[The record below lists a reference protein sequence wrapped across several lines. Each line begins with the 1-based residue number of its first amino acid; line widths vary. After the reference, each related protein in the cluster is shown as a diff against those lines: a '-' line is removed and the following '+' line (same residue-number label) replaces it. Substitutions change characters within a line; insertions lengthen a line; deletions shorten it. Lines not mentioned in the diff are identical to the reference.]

1 VVGQAAEQIIAGVVL
16 SERLAVTMYGAIHRA
31 QFSGQRNLR
40 GLVVDPKMLGETSFR
55 IALTDG
61 GAVATAVALDHKNIV
76 PTVAV
81 ESGGPDVVIVTR
93 GVGRYVT
100 VQDLITAA
108 RANRSQSGKLSIPVA
123 AAIGRSVIEA
133 LAAAHKA
140 KVVHG
145 AVHPRSVLIDE
156 DGGVRLG
163 DFVVGRA
170 LTTAVAQGADS
181 AMWRGLAGYLAPEL
195 VVGEDPTPG
204 ADVFAVGAMLFTML
218 SGEAPPGSLRAT
230 PAVERLVQRA
240 LDTDITRR
248 YRSATDLL
256 ENLLE
261 AFEDD
266 RWELADRGEVIRAA
280 GLSLSDTNIDEAT
293 EDLLASLGSSPGAVQ
308 VTPIRPSMDL
318 RAAAVVA
325 HHIQTQGGNRL
336 DALLADLDD
345 SRELTAVD
353 DRPFSRDPISEVI
366 QKNPR
371 RSEAIVQ
378 IRPRVPS
385 LDDPDDDTPLPPPDR
400 DSEVDLVRGRPRTG
414 DEAAAMNALAEL
426 EEPVRRVSTA
436 AEQATQAADK
446 LELAVKRVE
455 AAAEV
460 TARRSGAMAEAN
472 ANAQRTEARSDGRS
486 DARADARADA
496 RSDGRSEGR
505 PDGRSEGRPDGRSD
519 GPGDGR
525 PDGRSDARS
534 GARSV
539 PGSGGNPVARPPL
552 VDIPQIDDLP
562 PVRLKSR
569 ALGIISLLVIIAGA
583 VGFYFVYKNQ
593 QEATAAQALRDDQRR
608 KDAEEATRK
617 AQNAQADRGW
627 IAVSVTPNAASVW
640 LKLGRTNLD
649 TMVLTSSQ
657 LHRLRIELDG
667 YQPIDTEVVAA
678 SWQGSGAD
686 KKARVSVT
694 LKAAGLDKRTKKP
707 VLEKLPALPPNLAE
721 QTGFT
726 AGEGP
731 VHIETSPPGAEVWLL
746 IGFANTGVHFPT
758 IAGRAYELRAL
769 SDGYKPGYTSITID
783 EWRDPKGDPKA
794 PIDVAKKLEA
804 IDKHIDLEVDP
815 DAPKPAPKQAPKGK

>member
-40 GLVVDPKMLGETSFR
+40 GLVVDPKMLAESSFR

-61 GAVATAVALDHKNIV
+61 GAVATVVALDHENIV

-108 RANRSQSGKLSIPVA
+108 RANRSQHGKLSIPVA

-140 KVVHG
+140 HVVHG
-145 AVHPRSVLIDE
+145 AVHPRSVLVDE

-170 LTTAVAQGADS
+170 LTTAVAQGVDPS
-181 AMWRGLAGYLAPEL
+181 LWRGLAGYLAPEL

-218 SGEAPPGSLRAT
+218 SGELPPGSLHVT

-248 YRSATDLL
+248 YRTASDLL

-266 RWELADRGEVIRAA
+266 RWELADRDEVIQAA
-280 GLSLSDTNIDEAT
+280 GLSQTDSNVDEAT
-293 EDLLASLGSSPGAVQ
+293 EDLLASLGSKPGAVQ
-308 VTPIRPSMDL
+308 ITPIPGALDL
-318 RAAAVVA
+318 RAAVAA
-325 HHIQTQGGNRL
+325 HHGQTGTGNRL

-345 SRELTAVD
+345 TRDHTAVE
-353 DRPFSRDPISEVI
+353 DRPFVRDPISEVI
-366 QKNPR
+366 HTHPR
-371 RSEAIVQ
+371 RAEAIVQ
-378 IRPRVPS
+378 IRARVPS
-385 LDDPDDDTPLPPPDR
+385 LDDPDDYDDHTPLPPPIRESDY
-400 DSEVDLVRGRPRTG
+400 DLLRARGRTG
-414 DEAAAMNALAEL
+414 DEAAAMSALAGL
-426 EEPVRRVSTA
+426 DDPVRRVTTA
-436 AEQATQAADK
+436 ADQATQAAEHATQAADK
-446 LELAVKRVE
+446 LEQAARRVE

-460 TARRSGAMAEAN
+460 TVRRSEP
-472 ANAQRTEARSDGRS
+472 
-486 DARADARADA
+486 
-496 RSDGRSEGR
+496 R
-505 PDGRSEGRPDGRSD
+505 PVLPPAPISR
-519 GPGDGR
+519 
-525 PDGRSDARS
+525 
-534 GARSV
+534 
-539 PGSGGNPVARPPL
+539 PL
-552 VDIPQIDDLP
+552 VDIPQMDDLP

-569 ALGIISLLVIIAGA
+569 ALGVISLLVVIAGA
-583 VGFYFVYKNQ
+583 VGFYLVYKNQ
-593 QEATAAQALRDDQRR
+593 QEANAAQRERDAQARR
-608 KDAEEATRK
+608 DAEERTR
-617 AQNAQADRGW
+617 QLSNAQADRGT
-627 IAVSVTPNAASVW
+627 IAVSTTPSEASVW
-640 LKLGRTNLD
+640 LKLGRSNLD

-667 YQPIDTEVVAA
+667 YQPVDTEVVAA
-678 SWQGSGAD
+678 SWEGKDLSR
-686 KKARVSVT
+686 KAKVSVT
-694 LKAAGLDKRTKKP
+694 LKAAPVDKKTHKP
-707 VLEKLPALPPNLAE
+707 AIERLPALPPNLAS

-731 VHIETSPPGAEVWLL
+731 IHIETSPPGAEVWLL
-746 IGFANTGVHFPT
+746 IGFANTGVQFPT

-769 SDGYKPGYTSITID
+769 SDGYKPGYASITAD
-783 EWRDPKGDPKA
+783 EWRDPKGDPKL
-794 PIDVAKKLEA
+794 PIDMAKKKDTL
-804 IDKHIDLEVDP
+804 DKHIDLEVDP
-815 DAPKPAPKQAPKGK
+815 DAPKPAAKPGTRPGIRGDKGDKGAKGAKEP

>member
-1 VVGQAAEQIIAGVVL
+1 VPEVVGQAAEQIIAGVVL

-31 QFSGQRNLR
+31 QFAGQRNLR
-40 GLVVDPKMLGETSFR
+40 GLVVDPKMLAESSFR
-55 IALTDG
+55 LALTDP
-61 GAVATAVALDHKNIV
+61 GAVATAVALDHPNIV

-145 AVHPRSVLIDE
+145 AVHPRSVLVDE

-266 RWELADRGEVIRAA
+266 RWDLADRGEVIKAA
-280 GLSLSDTNIDEAT
+280 GLSHTDTNIDEAT

-318 RAAAVVA
+318 RAAAVAA
-325 HHIQTQGGNRL
+325 HHTHTQTGGNRL

-345 SRELTAVD
+345 SREHTAVE

-366 QKNPR
+366 AKNPR

-378 IRPRVPS
+378 AKPRVPS
-385 LDDPDDDTPLPPPDR
+385 LDDPDDDETPLPPPVR
-400 DSEVDLVRGRPRTG
+400 DSDFELLRGRQKTG
-414 DEAAAMNALAEL
+414 DEAAAMSALADL
-426 EEPVRRVSTA
+426 DEPARRVSTA
-436 AEQATQAADK
+436 AEQASQAADK
-446 LELAVKRVE
+446 LEQAVKRVE

-460 TARRSGAMAEAN
+460 TVRRSQAAAV
-472 ANAQRTEARSDGRS
+472 
-486 DARADARADA
+486 
-496 RSDGRSEGR
+496 
-505 PDGRSEGRPDGRSD
+505 
-519 GPGDGR
+519 
-525 PDGRSDARS
+525 
-534 GARSV
+534 V
-539 PGSGGNPVARPPL
+539 PAPSSQPRPVARPPL

-569 ALGIISLLVIIAGA
+569 ALGIISLLVVVAGA
-583 VGFYFVYKNQ
+583 IGFYVVYKNQ
-593 QEATAAQALRDDQRR
+593 VEATAAQHERDEQRR
-608 KDAEEATRK
+608 KEAEEATRR
-617 AQNAQADRGW
+617 AQNAQADRGT
-627 IAVSVTPNAASVW
+627 ITVSVTPSEASVW

-667 YQPIDTEVVAA
+667 
-678 SWQGSGAD
+678 
-686 KKARVSVT
+686 
-694 LKAAGLDKRTKKP
+694 
-707 VLEKLPALPPNLAE
+707 
-721 QTGFT
+721 
-726 AGEGP
+726 
-731 VHIETSPPGAEVWLL
+731 
-746 IGFANTGVHFPT
+746 
-758 IAGRAYELRAL
+758 
-769 SDGYKPGYTSITID
+769 
-783 EWRDPKGDPKA
+783 
-794 PIDVAKKLEA
+794 
-804 IDKHIDLEVDP
+804 
-815 DAPKPAPKQAPKGK
+815 

>member
-40 GLVVDPKMLGETSFR
+40 GLVIDPKMLAESSFR
-55 IALTDG
+55 LALTDT
-61 GAVATAVALDHKNIV
+61 GAVATAVALDHDNIV

-108 RANRSQSGKLSIPVA
+108 RANRSQHGKLSIPVA

-145 AVHPRSVLIDE
+145 AVHPRSVLVDE

-170 LTTAVAQGADS
+170 LTTAVAQGVDPS
-181 AMWRGLAGYLAPEL
+181 LWRGLAGYLAPEL
-195 VVGEDPTPG
+195 VVGEDPTPA

-218 SGEAPPGSLRAT
+218 SGELPPGSLHVT

-240 LDTDITRR
+240 LDTDVARR
-248 YRSATDLL
+248 YRTAADLL

-266 RWELADRGEVIRAA
+266 RWEIADRDEVIQAA
-280 GLSLSDTNIDEAT
+280 GLSHPDSNVDEAT
-293 EDLLASLGSSPGAVQ
+293 EDLLASLGSKPGAVQ
-308 VTPIRPSMDL
+308 VTPIRPAVDM
-318 RAAAVVA
+318 RAAAVAA
-325 HHIQTQGGNRL
+325 HQTGAGNRL

-345 SRELTAVD
+345 TRDHTAVD
-353 DRPFSRDPISEVI
+353 QRPFTRDPISEVI
-366 QKNPR
+366 HANPR

-378 IRPRVPS
+378 VRARVPS
-385 LDDPDDDTPLPPPDR
+385 LDDPDDYDDHTPLPPPVRESDY
-400 DSEVDLVRGRPRTG
+400 DLVRVRPRTG
-414 DEAAAMNALAEL
+414 DEAAAMNALAGL
-426 EEPVRRVSTA
+426 DEPVRRVSTA
-436 AEQATQAADK
+436 ADQAAQAAEHATQAADK
-446 LELAVKRVE
+446 LEQAARRVE

-460 TARRSGAMAEAN
+460 TVRRSEP
-472 ANAQRTEARSDGRS
+472 
-486 DARADARADA
+486 
-496 RSDGRSEGR
+496 R
-505 PDGRSEGRPDGRSD
+505 PIP
-519 GPGDGR
+519 P
-525 PDGRSDARS
+525 
-534 GARSV
+534 
-539 PGSGGNPVARPPL
+539 ARPPL
-552 VDIPQIDDLP
+552 VDIPLIEELP

-569 ALGIISLLVIIAGA
+569 ALGIISLLVVIAGGA
-583 VGFYFVYKNQ
+583 GFYVVYKNQ
-593 QEATAAQALRDDQRR
+593 EQASAAQRERDEKARR
-608 KDAEEATRK
+608 DAEERTR
-617 AQNAQADRGW
+617 QLSNAQADRGS
-627 IAVSVTPNAASVW
+627 IAVSVTPSEASVW

-667 YQPIDTEVVAA
+667 YQPVDTEVVAA
-678 SWQGSGAD
+678 SWEGKDA
-686 KKARVSVT
+686 ARRAKVAVT
-694 LKAAGLDKRTKKP
+694 LKAAPIDKKTHKP
-707 VLEKLPALPPNLAE
+707 TVERLPALPPNLAE
-721 QTGFT
+721 QSGFT

-731 VHIETSPPGAEVWLL
+731 IHIETSPPGAEVWLL
-746 IGFANTGVHFPT
+746 IGFANSGVNFPT

-769 SDGYKPGYTSITID
+769 ADGYKPGFTSITAD
-783 EWRDPKGDPKA
+783 EWRDPKGDPKL
-794 PIDVAKKLEA
+794 PIDMAKKKETL
-804 IDKHIDLEVDP
+804 DKHIDLEVDP
-815 DAPKPAPKQAPKGK
+815 DAPKPATRPGARQGAKGKVD

>member
-1 VVGQAAEQIIAGVVL
+1 MSPRRVVAIVPEVVGQAAEQIIAGVVL

-31 QFSGQRNLR
+31 QFAGQRNLR
-40 GLVVDPKMLGETSFR
+40 GLVVDPKMLAETTFR
-55 IALTDG
+55 SSLTDP
-61 GAVATAVALDHKNIV
+61 GAVATAVALNHQNIV

-81 ESGGPDVVIVTR
+81 EAGGPDVVIVTR

-108 RANRSQSGKLSIPVA
+108 RANRSQSGKLPIPVA

-170 LTTAVAQGADS
+170 LTTAVAKGADS

-218 SGEAPPGSLRAT
+218 SGEAPPGSLHVT

-240 LDTDITRR
+240 LDTDISRR

-266 RWELADRGEVIRAA
+266 RWELADRGEVIKAA
-280 GLSLSDTNIDEAT
+280 GLSQTDTNIDDAT
-293 EDLLASLGSSPGAVQ
+293 EDLLASLGSTPGAVQ
-308 VTPIRPSMDL
+308 VTPIRPAIDL
-318 RAAAVVA
+318 RAAAVAV
-325 HHIQTQGGNRL
+325 HHTQTGGGNRL

-345 SRELTAVD
+345 SREHTAVE
-353 DRPFSRDPISEVI
+353 DRPFARDPISEVI
-366 QKNPR
+366 ARNPR
-371 RSEAIVQ
+371 KSEAIVQ
-378 IRPRVPS
+378 ARARVPS
-385 LDDPDDDTPLPPPDR
+385 LDDPDDETPLPPPTR
-400 DSEVDLVRGRPRTG
+400 ESEVELVRGRPKTG
-414 DEAAAMNALAEL
+414 DEVAAMSALAGL
-426 EEPVRRVSTA
+426 EEPARRMSSA
-436 AEQATQAADK
+436 AEQVAHAADK
-446 LELAVKRVE
+446 LEQATRRVE

-460 TARRSGAMAEAN
+460 TARRS
-472 ANAQRTEARSDGRS
+472 EAR
-486 DARADARADA
+486 
-496 RSDGRSEGR
+496 
-505 PDGRSEGRPDGRSD
+505 PL
-519 GPGDGR
+519 
-525 PDGRSDARS
+525 
-534 GARSV
+534 
-539 PGSGGNPVARPPL
+539 ARPP
-552 VDIPQIDDLP
+552 VIDPPQIDDLP

-569 ALGIISLLVIIAGA
+569 ALGIISLVVVVGGA
-583 VGFYFVYKNQ
+583 IGFYFIYQNQ
-593 QEATAAQALRDDQRR
+593 QEQTAAQRERDERR
-608 KDAEEATRK
+608 QKEADEATKR
-617 AQNAQADRGW
+617 AQEAQADRGE
-627 IAVSVTPNAASVW
+627 IHVTSKPSEASVW

-649 TMVLTSSQ
+649 TMVLASSQ

-667 YQPIDTEVVAA
+667 YQPVDTEVVAA
-678 SWQGSGAD
+678 SWEGKGEA
-686 KKARVSVT
+686 KKAKVSVT
-694 LKAAGLDKRTKKP
+694 LKAGAIDKKTKKP
-707 VLEKLPALPPNLAE
+707 MIVPLPALPPNLAE

-726 AGEGP
+726 PGEGP

-746 IGFANTGVHFPT
+746 IGFANTGVRFPT
-758 IAGRAYELRAL
+758 IAGRAYEVRAL
-769 SDGYKPGYTSITID
+769 AEGCKPGYASITAD

-794 PIDVAKKLEA
+794 PIDLAKKKDMIE
-804 IDKHIDLEVDP
+804 KHIDLVGLVGGLVGEC
-815 DAPKPAPKQAPKGK
+815 DAQKPAPKPGK

>member
-1 VVGQAAEQIIAGVVL
+1 
-16 SERLAVTMYGAIHRA
+16 MYGAIHRA
-31 QFSGQRNLR
+31 QFAGQRNLR
-40 GLVVDPKMLGETSFR
+40 GLVVDPRMLAETAFR
-55 IALTDG
+55 LSLTDP
-61 GAVATAVALDHKNIV
+61 GAVATAVALAHKNIV

-81 ESGGPDVVIVTR
+81 EAGGPDVVIVTR

-108 RANRSQSGKLSIPVA
+108 RANRSQSGKLPIPVA

-218 SGEAPPGSLRAT
+218 SGEAPPGSLHVT

-240 LDTDITRR
+240 LDTDNSRR
-248 YRSATDLL
+248 YRSASDLL

-266 RWELADRGEVIRAA
+266 RWELADRGEVIKAA
-280 GLSLSDTNIDEAT
+280 GLSASDTNIDEAT

-308 VTPIRPSMDL
+308 VTPIRPSIDL
-318 RAAAVVA
+318 RAAAAA
-325 HHIQTQGGNRL
+325 HQPSLSGTNRL

-345 SRELTAVD
+345 AREHTAVD

-366 QKNPR
+366 AKNPR
-371 RSEAIVQ
+371 KSEAIVQ
-378 IRPRVPS
+378 PRARVPS
-385 LDDPDDDTPLPPPDR
+385 LDDPDDETPLPPPGR
-400 DSEVDLVRGRPRTG
+400 DSETDVLRSRPNTG
-414 DEAAAMNALAEL
+414 DEAAAMNALAGL
-426 EEPVRRVSTA
+426 DEPARRVSTA
-436 AEQATQAADK
+436 AEQAAHAAEQVAHAASK
-446 LELAVKRVE
+446 LEQATKRVE

-460 TARRSGAMAEAN
+460 TARRS
-472 ANAQRTEARSDGRS
+472 QPT
-486 DARADARADA
+486 
-496 RSDGRSEGR
+496 
-505 PDGRSEGRPDGRSD
+505 
-519 GPGDGR
+519 
-525 PDGRSDARS
+525 
-534 GARSV
+534 
-539 PGSGGNPVARPPL
+539 PVARTPA
-552 VDIPQIDDLP
+552 VDIPQIEDLP

-569 ALGIISLLVIIAGA
+569 ALGIISLLIVAGGA
-583 VGFYFVYKNQ
+583 VGFYFIYKNQ
-593 QEATAAQALRDDQRR
+593 QERTAAQEAKAEQAR
-608 KDAEEATRK
+608 KDADERTRQAREAL
-617 AQNAQADRGW
+617 ADPGT
-627 IAVSVTPNAASVW
+627 ITVTVKPSEASVW

-649 TMVLTSSQ
+649 TMVLSSNQ
-657 LHRLRIELDG
+657 LHRLRIELEG
-667 YQPIDTEVVAA
+667 YQAVDTEVVAA
-678 SWQGSGAD
+678 SWEGKGEA
-686 KKARVSVT
+686 KKAKVSVT
-694 LKAAGLDKRTKKP
+694 LKAAGIDKKTKKP
-707 VLEKLPALPPNLAE
+707 AIVPLPALPPNLAE

-726 AGEGP
+726 PGEGP

-746 IGFANTGVHFPT
+746 IGFANTGVRFPT

-769 SDGYKPGYTSITID
+769 AEGCKPGYASITAD
-783 EWRDPKGDPKA
+783 EWRDPKDDPRA
-794 PIDVAKKLEA
+794 PIDMAKKKDTIE
-804 IDKHIDLEVDP
+804 KHIDLAGLVGGLVGECDP
-815 DAPKPAPKQAPKGK
+815 KKPAPKSVK